1 MMKEPMDIKSYR
13 ALQISSILFG
23 IAGLSAFLASKF
35 ANGKLVVILTVA
47 GFVGFLVTAVILAV
61 KIKRFW
67 KALGTLALD
76 LLAVI
81 LGAYLLI
88 FAALFFF
95 QDNIANS
102 TSSFFQAQI
111 LSQEAEKAISGEG
124 IENISFETP
133 DGVKLT
139 GWLLKSSELKKAPL
153 VIFFNGSGSESSQMI
168 PYMKNVEG
176 WDVALVNYRGFGTSS
191 GTPGQEKVLEDAL
204 FLYDQFS
211 MREDID
217 PDRIVSMGYSLGTG
231 VAVYLS
237 ARRDVAGTILV
248 APYDKLTLIGF
259 NRSPAYAPFSG
270 IMNHY
275 FNSAALASGIT
286 TPVLVLVGSM
296 DTNVPPELS
305 KRLVDLWGGNV
316 TSIEYPGE
324 NHGLLFHKN
333 NSMKDIQDFLT
344 GLEGS

>member
-1 MMKEPMDIKSYR
+1 MKEPTEIKSYR
-13 ALQISSILFG
+13 ALQIISILFG

-47 GFVGFLVTAVILAV
+47 GFVGFLVTAGILAV

-67 KALGTLALD
+67 NALGTLALD
-76 LLAVI
+76 LLAAI
-81 LGAYLLI
+81 LGAYILI

-95 QDNIANS
+95 QDTIANS

-111 LSQEAEKAISGEG
+111 LFQEAEKAFSGEG
-124 IENISFETP
+124 IENIRFTTP
-133 DGVKLT
+133 DGVDLN
-139 GWLLKSSELKKAPL
+139 GWLVKNSELKKAPL

-168 PYMKNVEG
+168 PHMKNLKG

-211 MREDID
+211 IREDID
-217 PDRIVSMGYSLGTG
+217 PDRIVAMGYSLGTG
-231 VAVYLS
+231 VAVHLS

-248 APYDKLTLIGF
+248 APYDQLTLIGF
-259 NRSPAYAPFSG
+259 KRSPAYAPFSG
-270 IMNHY
+270 IMKHY
-275 FNSAALASGIT
+275 FNSAALAPGIT
-286 TPVLVLVGSM
+286 TPALVLVGSM
-296 DTNVPPELS
+296 DTNVPPKLS
-305 KRLVDLWGGNV
+305 KRLADLWGGDV
-316 TSIEYPGE
+316 TVLEYPGE
-324 NHGLLFHKN
+324 DHALLFHKN
-333 NSMKDIQDFLT
+333 RSLKDIQDFLS